1 MMGGGLLA
9 GPLAVSARAQQPG
22 KVYRVGI
29 LSQVVR
35 PAPSDRSSVAMLLAT
50 ALQQLGYA
58 EGQNLIIEWRFAEG
72 KRDRLPGLARELVQL
87 RMEVIVAISNEPI
100 RAAKDATQ
108 TIPIVML
115 GGNVVREGFVASL
128 ARPGGNITGVV
139 ISETGLA
146 PKRLQLLKE
155 AIPRATR
162 IAMLAPG
169 EEDYRV
175 QLQEAEKAAASLGVT
190 LVVIEVRA
198 ADYERAFASMAAGR
212 ATALFVMS
220 STQLNRDR
228 ARIITL
234 AAKHRT
240 PAIYQWH
247 EQVEEG
253 GLMAYGSSVSGLS
266 RRMASYVDRIL
277 KGASPA
283 ELPVEQPSTYELV
296 INLKTAK
303 ALGLTIPP
311 SLLLRADEVLH

>member
-1 MMGGGLLA
+1 
-9 GPLAVSARAQQPG
+9 
-22 KVYRVGI
+22 
-29 LSQVVR
+29 
-35 PAPSDRSSVAMLLAT
+35 MLLPT

-58 EGQNLIIEWRFAEG
+58 EGQNLVIERRFAEG

-87 RMEVIVAISNEPI
+87 RMETIVAISNEPI

-115 GGNVVREGFVASL
+115 GGSNVVREGFVASL

-162 IAMLAPG
+162 IAVLAPG
-169 EEDYRV
+169 EEDYKD
-175 QLQEAEKAAASLGVT
+175 QLQEVEKAAASLGVT
-190 LVVIEVRA
+190 LAVIEVRA
-198 ADYERAFASMAAGR
+198 VDYERAFAGMVAGR
-212 ATALFVMS
+212 ASALVVMS

-228 ARIITL
+228 AGIIAL
-234 AAKHRT
+234 AAKHRM
-240 PAIYQWH
+240 PAIYQWR

-253 GLMAYGSSVSGLS
+253 GLMAYGSSISGLS

-283 ELPVEQPSTYELV
+283 ELPVEQPSTYEFV

-311 SLLLRADEVLH
+311 PLLLRADAVLQ

>member
-1 MMGGGLLA
+1 
-9 GPLAVSARAQQPG
+9 
-22 KVYRVGI
+22 
-29 LSQVVR
+29 
-35 PAPSDRSSVAMLLAT
+35 MLLPT

-58 EGQNLIIEWRFAEG
+58 EGQNLVIERRFAEG
-72 KRDRLPGLARELVQL
+72 KRDRLRGLARELVQL
-87 RMEVIVAISNEPI
+87 RMEAIVAISDEPI

-115 GGNVVREGFVASL
+115 GGSNVVREGFVASL

-146 PKRLQLLKE
+146 PKRLQFLRE

-162 IAMLAPG
+162 IAVLAPG
-169 EEDYRV
+169 EEDYKV
-175 QLQEAEKAAASLGVT
+175 QLQDAEKAAASLGVT
-190 LVVIEVRA
+190 LAVIEVRA
-198 ADYERAFASMAAGR
+198 ADYERAFAGMVAGR
-212 ATALFVMS
+212 ASALFVMS
-220 STQLNRDR
+220 SPQLNRDR
-228 ARIITL
+228 AGIIAL
-234 AAKHRT
+234 AAKHRL
-240 PAIYQWH
+240 PAIYQWR

-253 GLMAYGSSVSGLS
+253 GLMAYGSSISGLS

-311 SLLLRADEVLH
+311 PLLLRADAVLQ

>member
-9 GPLAVSARAQQPG
+9 GPLAVSAGAQQPG

-35 PAPSDRSSVAMLLAT
+35 PAPSDRSSVAMLLPT

-58 EGQNLIIEWRFAEG
+58 EGQNLVIERRFAEG

-87 RMEVIVAISNEPI
+87 RMEAIVAISNEPI
-100 RAAKDATQ
+100 QAAKDATQ

-162 IAMLAPG
+162 IAVLAPG
-169 EEDYRV
+169 EEDYGV
-175 QLQEAEKAAASLGVT
+175 QLQESEKAAASLGVT

-198 ADYERAFASMAAGR
+198 ADYERAFASMVAGR
-212 ATALFVMS
+212 ATALTVMS
-220 STQLNRDR
+220 SPQLNRDR
-228 ARIITL
+228 ARIIAL
-234 AAKHRT
+234 AAKHRM
-240 PAIYQWH
+240 PAIYQWR
-247 EQVEEG
+247 EQAEEG

-277 KGASPA
+277 KGANPA

-303 ALGLTIPP
+303 ALGLTMPP
-311 SLLLRADEVLH
+311 SLLVRADEVLQ